1 MWRFAWKSLWRDRL
15 RFAITVS
22 GVALSVLLIL
32 VMNGLFAGASRQ
44 ITSYI
49 DLSQA
54 DLFVAQS
61 GVRNMHMASSVLPG
75 AVLDQV
81 RAVPGVERAEGIVYF
96 PASLEWQ
103 GASDAVYV
111 IGIAPDWQMGG
122 PWSMAE
128 GEGRPQPGEVIISDR
143 QRRTDSPRIGDT
155 VVVGGRE
162 LKVSGLSRETK
173 SIASTLVFINLT
185 DAQAMRGKGHLN
197 YLLLKGA
204 PGSDPESVSGAIRE
218 RLPDISL
225 MTRAELSAS
234 DQVLALQMG
243 VELLGIMALV
253 GFVIGIAVI
262 ALTTYVSAVEQI
274 RQYGLLK
281 AVGAG
286 PVHLLAGILGQ
297 ALLSAVAGFA
307 GGIALSAGVRAL
319 VPALSPGLEI
329 DLVPAYVARVFG
341 LVLLMGVL
349 SAFPPYWR
357 VQRVDPVD
365 VFRP

>member
-15 RFAITVS
+15 RFGITVS

-49 DLSQA
+49 DFSRA
-54 DLFVAQS
+54 DLFLAQS
-61 GVRNMHMASSVLPG
+61 GVRNMHMANSVLP
-75 AVLDQV
+75 AALLDEV
-81 RAVPGVERAEGIVYF
+81 RAVPGVTRAEGIVYF

-103 GASDAVYV
+103 GASDSVYV
-111 IGIAPDWQMGG
+111 IGIAPDSEMGG
-122 PWSMAE
+122 PWSMAQ
-128 GEGRPQPGEVIISDR
+128 GQGRPQPGEVVISDR
-143 QRRTDSPRIGDT
+143 QRRTGSPRLGET
-155 VVVGGRE
+155 VVVAGRE

-185 DAQAMRGKGHLN
+185 DAQSMRGQGLFN
-197 YLLLKGA
+197 YLLLRSA
-204 PGSDPESVSGAIRE
+204 PGSDLLAVSLDVGE
-218 RLPDISL
+218 QVPDANVL
-225 MTRAELSAS
+225 TRQEMS
-234 DQVLALQMG
+234 DRDQLLALQMG

-253 GFVIGIAVI
+253 GFVIGMAVI
-262 ALTTYVSAVEQI
+262 ALTTYISVVEQI

-286 PVHLLAGILGQ
+286 PVHLLAGIFGQ
-297 ALLSAVAGFA
+297 ALLAAVAGFA
-307 GGIALSAGVRAL
+307 VGIVLSAGVSAL
-319 VPALSPGLEI
+319 VPTLAPGLEI
-329 DLVPAYVARVFG
+329 DLVPGYSTRLFG
-341 LVLLMGVL
+341 LVLLMGAI
-349 SAFPPYWR
+349 SALPPFWR